1 MPPQTASASP
11 VFFVLQI
18 ILIVGIFYFIVLRP
32 QRQEQKK
39 HQQLLAKLAKN
50 DEVVTS
56 AGIHGTVANVK
67 ETTVVLRVDENVKIE
82 FDKAC
87 IAQVKKQSSAS
98 EGK

>member
-1 MPPQTASASP
+1 MPPQTSQGNLT
-11 VFFVLQI
+11 VLVVQ
-18 ILIVGIFYFIVLRP
+18 LVMIVGIIYFVLLRP

-39 HQQLLAKLAKN
+39 HQQMLAKLAKN

-56 AGIHGTVANVK
+56 AGIHGTVVNVK
-67 ETTVVLRVDENVKIE
+67 DTTVVVRVDENVKIE

-87 IAQVKKQSSAS
+87 IVSVKKQQSAS

>member
-11 VFFVLQI
+11 MFFMLQI
-18 ILIVGIFYFIVLRP
+18 LLIVGIFYFIVLRP
-32 QRQEQKK
+32 QKQEQKK
-39 HQQLLAKLAKN
+39 HQEMLSRLAKN

-87 IAQVKKQSSAS
+87 IVRVKKQSSAS